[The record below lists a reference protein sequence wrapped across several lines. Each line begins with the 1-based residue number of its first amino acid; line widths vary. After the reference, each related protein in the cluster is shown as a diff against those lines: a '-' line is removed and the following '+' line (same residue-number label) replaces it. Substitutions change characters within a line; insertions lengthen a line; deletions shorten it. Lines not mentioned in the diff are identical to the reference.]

1 VPVRFRPPQ
10 EKMME
15 INTPLEA
22 SPAAAVLDPGIR
34 ESLPP
39 VVMGDRSEVAREH
52 EWPASLFFVLS
63 YIAAVGLGAGAL
75 GCVAYGVF
83 TGELSRAGLGLL
95 LGIGAAVQW
104 RLATEVEHF
113 SRWGWYGAM
122 VELAAAAVAKL
133 WSMANGNVV
142 GGAIGLGIDLMWMR
156 HFWEHRDQYDID
168 LGG

>member
-1 VPVRFRPPQ
+1 VPIRFRTPQ

-15 INTPLEA
+15 INPTLEA
-22 SPAAAVLDPGIR
+22 APAAAGLAPGIR

-39 VVMGDRSEVAREH
+39 VVMGERSDVAREH

-75 GCVAYGVF
+75 GAVVFGVF
-83 TGELSRAGLGLL
+83 SGELWMAGAGLGLGL
-95 LGIGAAVQW
+95 GAAVQW
-104 RLATEVEHF
+104 RLAKEVEHF

-156 HFWEHRDQYDID
+156 HFWDHRDQYDID